1 MTWVFDTGRPFP
13 LSITILKVLY
23 IAFLAKFENRIG
35 EIRMAVS
42 RFILFHVVI
51 EEPMC

>member
-1 MTWVFDTGRPFP
+1 VFDTGRPFP

-23 IAFLAKFENRIG
+23 IAFLQNLKNRIG
-35 EIRMAVS
+35 EIRMAIP

-51 EEPMC
+51 EEHMC